1 MRSFKTPTCE
11 WQPGARLH
19 RGRAGGAAPYVAP
32 YTEPMRAPQPD
43 VRRWT
48 GVSALVVAVALGVEV
63 VANLTMG
70 IRPEL
75 DQPDALIEYIH
86 HSRASI
92 ITVILADT
100 VLMAF
105 LIVFLGSF
113 RQLVTRR
120 QADLEWL
127 CDVMLGAGWVF
138 IAVTLVGDALEGGTA
153 LDVMGLEPDPS
164 AIRALIEGHALMFG
178 SIGAVL
184 LALVS
189 ATAAYLTF
197 LTGAV
202 PRWTG
207 VLAAVTAV
215 SNLVWAPAA
224 FGGTSPSNFAAAG
237 GFGNAILAIFPW
249 LVWVFCVGITTVR
262 GERPRRVPR

>member
-1 MRSFKTPTCE
+1 MR
-11 WQPGARLH
+11 
-19 RGRAGGAAPYVAP
+19 V
-32 YTEPMRAPQPD
+32 PQPD

-48 GVSALVVAVALGVEV
+48 GVSAFVVAVALGVEV
-63 VANLTMG
+63 VAKLTMG

-75 DQPDALIEYIH
+75 DQSDALVAYVES
-86 HSRASI
+86 SRAAI
-92 ITVILADT
+92 IIVILADT
-100 VLMAF
+100 VLMTF
-105 LIVFLGSF
+105 LIVFLGAF
-113 RQLVTRR
+113 RQLITRR
-120 QADLEWL
+120 RADLEWL
-127 CDVMLGAGWVF
+127 CNVMFGAGLVF

-164 AIRALIEGHALMFG
+164 AIRALIEGHTLMFG

-184 LALVS
+184 LALVA

-197 LTGAV
+197 LTGVV

-207 VLAAVTAV
+207 VLAAVTAA

-237 GFGNAILAIFPW
+237 GFGNAIMAIFPW

-262 GERPRRVPR
+262 GERRAPVRR

>member
-1 MRSFKTPTCE
+1 MRIPE
-11 WQPGARLH
+11 
-19 RGRAGGAAPYVAP
+19 
-32 YTEPMRAPQPD
+32 PD

-48 GVSALVVAVALGVEV
+48 GVSAFVVAAALGVEV
-63 VANLTMG
+63 VAKLTMG
-70 IRPEL
+70 VRPEL
-75 DQPDALIEYIH
+75 DQSEALIQYVVDA
-86 HSRASI
+86 RAAT

-100 VLMAF
+100 VLMTF

-113 RQLVTRR
+113 RQLVHQRR
-120 QADLEWL
+120 SDLTWIA
-127 CDVMLGAGWVF
+127 DVMFGAGLVF
-138 IAVTLVGDALEGGTA
+138 IAVTLVGDALDGGTA

-164 AIRALIEGHALMFG
+164 VIRALIEGHTLMFG

-197 LTGAV
+197 LTGVV

-207 VLAAVTAV
+207 VLAAITAA

-224 FGGTSPSNFAAAG
+224 FGGTSPDNFAAAG
-237 GFGNAILAIFPW
+237 GFGNAIMAIFPW
-249 LVWVFCVGITTVR
+249 LVWVFCVGVTTVR
-262 GERPRRVPR
+262 GERRARSRDTVRS

>member
-1 MRSFKTPTCE
+1 MRIPE
-11 WQPGARLH
+11 
-19 RGRAGGAAPYVAP
+19 
-32 YTEPMRAPQPD
+32 PD

-48 GVSALVVAVALGVEV
+48 GVSAFVVAAALGVEV
-63 VANLTMG
+63 VAKLTMG
-70 IRPEL
+70 VRPEL
-75 DQPDALIEYIH
+75 DQSEALIQYVVDA
-86 HSRASI
+86 RAAT

-100 VLMAF
+100 VLMTF

-113 RQLVTRR
+113 RQLVNQRR
-120 QADLEWL
+120 SDLTWIA
-127 CDVMLGAGWVF
+127 DVMFGAGLVF
-138 IAVTLVGDALEGGTA
+138 IAVTLVGDALDGGTA

-164 AIRALIEGHALMFG
+164 VIRALIEGHTLMFG

-197 LTGAV
+197 LTGVV

-207 VLAAVTAV
+207 VLAAITAA

-224 FGGTSPSNFAAAG
+224 FGGTSPDNFAAAG
-237 GFGNAILAIFPW
+237 GFGNAIMAIFPW
-249 LVWVFCVGITTVR
+249 LVWVFCVGVTTVR
-262 GERPRRVPR
+262 GERRARSRDTVRS

>member
-1 MRSFKTPTCE
+1 MR
-11 WQPGARLH
+11 
-19 RGRAGGAAPYVAP
+19 V
-32 YTEPMRAPQPD
+32 PQPD

-48 GVSALVVAVALGVEV
+48 GVSAFVVAVALGVEV
-63 VANLTMG
+63 VAKLTMG

-75 DQPDALIEYIH
+75 DQSDALVAYVEG
-86 HSRASI
+86 SRAAI
-92 ITVILADT
+92 IIVILADT
-100 VLMAF
+100 VLMTF
-105 LIVFLGSF
+105 LIVFLGAF
-113 RQLVTRR
+113 RQLITRR
-120 QADLEWL
+120 RADLEWL
-127 CDVMLGAGWVF
+127 CNVMFGAGLVF

-164 AIRALIEGHALMFG
+164 AIRALIEGHTLMFG

-184 LALVS
+184 LALVA

-197 LTGAV
+197 LTGVV

-207 VLAAVTAV
+207 VLAAVTAA

-237 GFGNAILAIFPW
+237 GFGNAIMAIFPW

-262 GERPRRVPR
+262 GERRAPVRR

>member
-1 MRSFKTPTCE
+1 MRIPE
-11 WQPGARLH
+11 
-19 RGRAGGAAPYVAP
+19 
-32 YTEPMRAPQPD
+32 PD

-48 GVSALVVAVALGVEV
+48 GVSAFVVAAALGVEV
-63 VANLTMG
+63 VAKLTMG
-70 IRPEL
+70 VRPEL
-75 DQPDALIEYIH
+75 DQSDALIAYVEDA
-86 HSRASI
+86 RAAI

-113 RQLVTRR
+113 RQLVNGRR
-120 QADLEWL
+120 PAVTWIA
-127 CDVMLGAGWVF
+127 DVMFGAGLVF
-138 IAVTLVGDALEGGTA
+138 IAVTLVGDALDGGTA

-164 AIRALIEGHALMFG
+164 VIRALIEGHVLMFG
-178 SIGAVL
+178 SIGSVL

-189 ATAAYLTF
+189 GTAAYLTF
-197 LTGAV
+197 LTGVV

-224 FGGTSPSNFAAAG
+224 FGGTSPTNFAAAG
-237 GFGNAILAIFPW
+237 GFGNALMAIFPW

-262 GERPRRVPR
+262 GERHSRVRDTVAP

>member
-1 MRSFKTPTCE
+1 MRIPE
-11 WQPGARLH
+11 
-19 RGRAGGAAPYVAP
+19 
-32 YTEPMRAPQPD
+32 PD

-48 GVSALVVAVALGVEV
+48 GVSAFVVAAALGVEV
-63 VANLTMG
+63 VAKLTMG
-70 IRPEL
+70 VRPEL
-75 DQPDALIEYIH
+75 DQSEALIQYVVDA
-86 HSRASI
+86 RAAT

-100 VLMAF
+100 LLMTF

-113 RQLVTRR
+113 RQLVHQRR
-120 QADLEWL
+120 SDLTWIA
-127 CDVMLGAGWVF
+127 DVMFGAGLVF
-138 IAVTLVGDALEGGTA
+138 IAVTLVGDALDGGTA

-164 AIRALIEGHALMFG
+164 VIRALIEGHTLMFG

-197 LTGAV
+197 LTGVV

-207 VLAAVTAV
+207 VLAAITAA

-224 FGGTSPSNFAAAG
+224 FGGTSPDNFAAAG
-237 GFGNAILAIFPW
+237 GFGNAIMAIFPW
-249 LVWVFCVGITTVR
+249 LVWVFCVGVTTVR
-262 GERPRRVPR
+262 GERRARSRDTVRS